1 MPKPQFLGPK
11 RIHVPAIFNGGF
23 LLIRMKGNREGAA
36 FLKAA
41 I

>member
-11 RIHVPAIFNGGF
+11 RIDVPAIFNGDYLF
-23 LLIRMKGNREGAA
+23 IRMKGNREGTA
-36 FLKAA
+36 FLKTA